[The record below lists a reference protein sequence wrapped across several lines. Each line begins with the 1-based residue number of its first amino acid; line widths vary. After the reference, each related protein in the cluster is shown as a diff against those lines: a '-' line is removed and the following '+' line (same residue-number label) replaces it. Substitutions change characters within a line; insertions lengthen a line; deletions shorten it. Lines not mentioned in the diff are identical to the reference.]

1 MIINIIAINDDGC
14 VMAVKAVVVIVVP
27 IVTTITKNPIQIC
40 SISNDSRFATVWI
53 ISLLRLLLKFHFKF
67 FGNLG

>member
-40 SISNDSRFATVWI
+40 SISNDSRFPTVWSI
-53 ISLLRLLLKFHFKF
+53 ILSRLLFKFHFKF